1 MLFSLQESEK
11 TRIFDEQLQNMKVV
25 QLKELCKERKLGT
38 TGKKSDLIS
47 RLLDDLNKE
56 MNNVD
61 APIESAPVLDDLD
74 SMNVK
79 DLKDACIVRALPGS
93 GTKKQLLERLR
104 EDIQLAKNLQ
114 EVEQPSGRDGYVAL
128 SHLLEKMA
136 PLPSVPKFVNVKI
149 TSLGLE
155 PEKYTVGG
163 APSVTADVIRKL
175 AGDPFAD
182 PPKYGT
188 VS

>member
-25 QLKELCKERKLGT
+25 QLKELCKERKLVT
-38 TGKKSDLIS
+38 LGKKSDLIS
-47 RLLDDLNKE
+47 RLLDDLNK
-56 MNNVD
+56 
-61 APIESAPVLDDLD
+61 ESAPVLDDLD